1 MYTRRTQ
8 KLIDKSNERFR
19 MLEEVR
25 GATVKAPSTQS
36 QERYRISWNDWQGHR
51 DTALAAITEESG
63 LR

>member
-25 GATVKAPSTQS
+25 IATDKAPNTQS
-36 QERYRISWNDWQGHR
+36 QERYRLCWNEWQGHR
-51 DTALAAITEESG
+51 ATALTAITEESG
-63 LR
+63 LK